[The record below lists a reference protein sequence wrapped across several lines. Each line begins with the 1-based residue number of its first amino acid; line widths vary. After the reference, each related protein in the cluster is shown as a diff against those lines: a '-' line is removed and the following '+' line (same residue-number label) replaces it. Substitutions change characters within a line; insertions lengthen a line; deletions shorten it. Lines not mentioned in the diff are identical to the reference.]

1 MGEIKIFLIINV
13 RMVQFR
19 VVCWCSRSRTGKN
32 VAEIDKYE
40 FGRMWKVRAGCHGEA
55 VRIDPEVV
63 PGGAGE
69 GG

>member
-1 MGEIKIFLIINV
+1 
-13 RMVQFR
+13 MVQFR